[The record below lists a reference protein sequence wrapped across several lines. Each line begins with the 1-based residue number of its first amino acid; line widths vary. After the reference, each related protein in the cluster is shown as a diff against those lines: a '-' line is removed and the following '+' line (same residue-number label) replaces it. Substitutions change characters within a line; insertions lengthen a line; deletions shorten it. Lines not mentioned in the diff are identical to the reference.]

1 MISWIRKYINSRNSG
16 QLCKKNQNNHDPQIQ
31 FCNYPNEKLT
41 AEVAMNA
48 RTGQLVSIVSVN
60 DLDQE
65 DRGKG
70 KVSIIAGNEAGHF
83 TVDWTPWVMFM
94 LSGWRGSW
102 TGRQPASTSSLSW
115 LRTGEPR
122 QGLARPHSHLEH
134 ICKKKNI
141 FFPLRN

>member
-31 FCNYPNEKLT
+31 FRNFPNEKLT

-48 RTGQLVSIVSVN
+48 RTGQLVSIVSVT

-65 DRGKG
+65 DRGRG

-83 TVDWTPWVMFM
+83 TVDTVGDVHVVRVAGQLDWETASQYQLKVMAED
-94 LSGWRGSW
+94 RGSPPRSS
-102 TGRQPASTSSLSW
+102 TATLTVIVGGKGRPQYFV
-115 LRTGEPR
+115 
-122 QGLARPHSHLEH
+122 
-134 ICKKKNI
+134 I
-141 FFPLRN
+141 

>member
-31 FCNYPNEKLT
+31 FRNFPNEKLT

-48 RTGQLVSIVSVN
+48 RTGQLVSIVSVT

-65 DRGKG
+65 DRGRG

-83 TVDWTPWVMFM
+83 TVDTVGDVHVVRVAGQLDWETASQYQLSVMAEDGGTPPR
-94 LSGWRGSW
+94 S
-102 TGRQPASTSSLSW
+102 STATLTFGAY
-115 LRTGEPR
+115 L
-122 QGLARPHSHLEH
+122 
-134 ICKKKNI
+134 
-141 FFPLRN
+141 